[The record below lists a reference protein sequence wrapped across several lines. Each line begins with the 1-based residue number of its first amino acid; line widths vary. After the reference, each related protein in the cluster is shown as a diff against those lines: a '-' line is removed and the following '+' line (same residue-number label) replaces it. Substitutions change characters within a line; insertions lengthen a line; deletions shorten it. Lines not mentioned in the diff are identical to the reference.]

1 MRTTSRSMSVR
12 QHVHRDSLR
21 KKAIRNAACFKRLEI
36 LKEQVRSLMRELRS
50 IEQEKETLADDL
62 VSAHITID
70 SLELLGKKEEALK
83 HDIRILIRRR
93 NELLTFFD

>member
-1 MRTTSRSMSVR
+1 MSVVH
-12 QHVHRDSLR
+12 HVHKDSLR
-21 KKAIRNAACFKRLEI
+21 KKAIRNAACFKRLKL
-36 LKEQVRSLMRELRS
+36 LKEQVKSLMRELRS

-70 SLELLGKKEEALK
+70 SLELLGKKEDALK

-93 NELLTFFD
+93 NELLSFFD